1 MVRKVL
7 KMILYFFIIF
17 ATPVYADSFDVSKDS
32 SGNLYYQAVAF
43 GTEGYPEIEDVQY
56 IRSDFMAEST
66 SGILSTGISGYTDFD
81 FTRRI
86 PNVADRAYGPPGTLV
101 DLIYLFR
108 NNTGHDANIPKVSL
122 VLSRNNP
129 GLGNLTDVLNVSD
142 FNTTDILYKYSN
154 QNMIKSGISKE
165 YIGVGE
171 VPNGVEGG
179 YILESVSIKDP
190 LIVEEAEYIKNE
202 DDSVDIHVYIRNT
215 SNEYLNSLV
224 FKYASHEEKF
234 DLGAGDE
241 HIVKFS
247 LASMPEVLES
257 FSIYNPNIKEVCAVY
272 GNPYY
277 TYNDTNAISIL
288 AYREDGVVPGAF
300 VQPARESFCIKRI
313 AYTMS
318 YNIWT
323 EEFSEMENEESV
335 LGLTDE
341 NTEEKK
347 VLPKTGKVTWVIVIL
362 LVVDAVLWYS
372 WYIYDSK
379 NTNSGL
385 RTKGSKNAK
394 QRGL

>member
-17 ATPVYADSFDVSKDS
+17 ATPVYADSFDVSKDAS
-32 SGNLYYQAVAF
+32 TNQYYQAVAF

-108 NNTGHDANIPKVSL
+108 NNTGHDVNISKVNL
-122 VLSRNNP
+122 ILSRNNP
-129 GLGNLTDVLNVSD
+129 KLGNLTDVLNISD

-154 QNMIKSGISKE
+154 QNMVKSGISKE

-171 VPNGVEGG
+171 VSNGVEGG
-179 YILESVSIKDP
+179 YILESASIKDP

-247 LASMPEVLES
+247 LTSMPEVLES

>member
-17 ATPVYADSFDVSKDS
+17 ATPVYADSFDVSKDAS
-32 SGNLYYQAVAF
+32 TNQYYQAVAF

-56 IRSDFMAEST
+56 VHSDFMAEST

-86 PNVADRAYGPPGTLV
+86 PNVADRVYGPPGTLV

-108 NNTGHDANIPKVSL
+108 NNTGHDANILKVSL

-154 QNMIKSGISKE
+154 QNMVKSGISKE

-171 VPNGVEGG
+171 VSNGVEGG
-179 YILESVSIKDP
+179 YILESASIKNP
-190 LIVEEAEYIKNE
+190 LVVEEAEYIRKE
-202 DDSVDIHVYIRNT
+202 DDSVDIHVYIRST
-215 SNEYLNSLV
+215 SNEYLNNLV
-224 FKYASHEEKF
+224 FKYASHEERF
-234 DLGAGDE
+234 DLGAGNG
-241 HIVKFS
+241 HVVKFS
-247 LASMPEVLES
+247 LTSMPEVLES
-257 FSIYNPNIKEVCAVY
+257 FSIYNPNVKEVCAVY

-277 TYNDTNAISIL
+277 AYNDTNAISVF
-288 AYREDGVVPGAF
+288 ASREENLVPGAF